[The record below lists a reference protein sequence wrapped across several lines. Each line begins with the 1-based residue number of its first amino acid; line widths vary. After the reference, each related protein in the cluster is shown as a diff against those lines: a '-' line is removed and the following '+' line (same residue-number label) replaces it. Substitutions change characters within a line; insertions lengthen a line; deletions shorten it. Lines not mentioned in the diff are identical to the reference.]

1 MKNGKL
7 NIAIL
12 MLISIAFLLLAYN
25 KGMNEDINGDFYIYY
40 KGGKDFSENK
50 PIYTLG
56 LKDGGFTYPPFA
68 AMFFSAFS
76 FFPFHISAIL
86 FCYIINFILW
96 GYSFF
101 LLYKISKELFPAK
114 NCTVPLLLAFLCS
127 ARFYWH
133 NFIWVQ
139 ANLIVLNTTLFGI
152 LYYLRGRYNLS
163 YLFFLAGC
171 FLKIIPVIFLICIA
185 LKRGYRDWGRI
196 ILLSL
201 PFIIVP
207 FIFRGLE
214 RGIGDWVDY
223 YNAFI
228 RPFARGQIDG
238 DLISMGIPSFLT
250 KLNTGNDSLGISPS
264 LRLTQYN
271 LELLIRVIQVL
282 LLSGFFGRVIYRIL
296 KHKDKAFTGVDF
308 CFMFLISLLI
318 PGRVWE
324 HHHVS
329 TSFIYLYLFASL
341 RFEGYKKTKY
351 TVLTFCVFIGVIGT
365 DTIGGTLYDFSQFY
379 CFITI
384 LMIIISV
391 ILLVSKTTIPFAQF
405 NETKGL
411 IKEGE
416 QNRQLNV
423 TKMKILLGLS

>member
-185 LKRGYRDWGRI
+185 LKRGYKDWGRI

-207 FIFRGLE
+207 FIFRG
-214 RGIGDWVDY
+214 
-223 YNAFI
+223 
-228 RPFARGQIDG
+228 
-238 DLISMGIPSFLT
+238 
-250 KLNTGNDSLGISPS
+250 
-264 LRLTQYN
+264 
-271 LELLIRVIQVL
+271 